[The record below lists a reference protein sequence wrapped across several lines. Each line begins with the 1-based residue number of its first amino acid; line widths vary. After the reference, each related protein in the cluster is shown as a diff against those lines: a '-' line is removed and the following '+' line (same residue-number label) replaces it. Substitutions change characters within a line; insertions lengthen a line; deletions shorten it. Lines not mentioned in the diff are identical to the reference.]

1 MLATSG
7 RTLEISNTVG
17 HQCFANLRQ
26 RKNGQTPSSI
36 GVDYSI
42 AFCALLLGERVHVDR
57 VVVVNRQHRHRGE
70 QMSSANESLST
81 SIPASSRPDRS
92 LCWHH
97 VYWTRLE
104 HKRRRWRRR
113 FVSID
118 NSLVWFASAQQT
130 RRIRS
135 SSKELFLF
143 ADSADVVATLI
154 APSTATAVRMRRT
167 CTTVIQRVVFHLH
180 GRVYLW
186 LRRRIATRPA
196 KK

>member
-26 RKNGQTPSSI
+26 RKNGQTHSSI

-118 NSLVWFASAQQT
+118 NSLFDLLRHNKIEEFVAVQKNCFYSQIRPMSL
-130 RRIRS
+130 RRWLRP
-135 SSKELFLF
+135 L
-143 ADSADVVATLI
+143 
-154 APSTATAVRMRRT
+154 RRLL
-167 CTTVIQRVVFHLH
+167 CGCG
-180 GRVYLW
+180 GRVRQW
-186 LRRRIATRPA
+186 C
-196 KK
+196 KG